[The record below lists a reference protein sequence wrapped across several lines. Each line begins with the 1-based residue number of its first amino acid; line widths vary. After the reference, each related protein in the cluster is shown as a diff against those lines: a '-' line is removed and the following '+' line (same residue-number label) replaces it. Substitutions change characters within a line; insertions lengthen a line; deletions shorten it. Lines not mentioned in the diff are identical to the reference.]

1 MTFHRP
7 STDLPCPSTTFHRPP
22 LRYASARE
30 WTFDDLPPHF
40 HDLLPTFH
48 RPSMTFHRPSTA
60 LRYAS
65 AREWRAM
72 LRLALSP
79 ADMERYAPAIEAS
92 ENSGF

>member
-1 MTFHRP
+1 
-7 STDLPCPSTTFHRPP
+7 
-22 LRYASARE
+22 
-30 WTFDDLPPHF
+30 
-40 HDLLPTFH
+40 
-48 RPSMTFHRPSTA
+48 MTFHRPSTA

-65 AREWRAM
+65 AREWSAM